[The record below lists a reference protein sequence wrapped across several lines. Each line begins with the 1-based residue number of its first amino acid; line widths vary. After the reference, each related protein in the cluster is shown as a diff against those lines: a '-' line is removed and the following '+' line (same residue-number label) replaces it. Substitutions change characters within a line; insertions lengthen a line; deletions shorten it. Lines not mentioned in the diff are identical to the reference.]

1 MNSAEKKFHRLT
13 KENYTRLVSLI
24 QRLASGRRF
33 VFLKRA
39 LHALHPTSLA
49 LLWDS
54 FDESEREI
62 ILSQLA
68 SEYAAEFLTELGS
81 DERTAIFRSKDTAWI
96 FDRLEEL
103 ETDDIA
109 GILRDLSPRDTNFIL
124 RRFDKNYTGKIQEI
138 LKYPEG
144 SAGALMTSDFLAV
157 SRQATVKSIVSQ
169 FQKMAKQGARIPK
182 KGSKAEAAAAANPAS
197 RGSKIEDLQFTF
209 VVDRDNKF
217 LGYIPL
223 RKLILEKSS
232 RKAQEIMQP
241 AQVMVRPNEDQETVA
256 QIFKDYNLLSLPVV
270 DSRGILLG
278 QITVDDVV
286 DVLEEEATEDILRLG
301 GVTQDAPHAQSLA
314 SMARGRL
321 PWLAINLGTQV
332 LAAWVVTFFD
342 DTLSKVILLAPLM
355 TVIGG
360 QGGNATMQS
369 VTVVVRSLAL
379 GQVNSQNAAR
389 VILKEIGVCSLNGT
403 LIGIAAA
410 GVVFAYTQKIL
421 LAGCILV
428 GMMCNTFVAGAVGAM
443 LPLGLK
449 AIKIDPALA
458 SGPIATTFTDIC
470 GFTVFLGVATMVLHR
485 FGTM

>member
-1 MNSAEKKFHRLT
+1 MA
-13 KENYTRLVSLI
+13 LI
-24 QRLASGRRF
+24 QKLCEGRRF
-33 VFLKRA
+33 MLLKRA

-62 ILSQLA
+62 ILSQLS

-169 FQKMAKQGARIPK
+169 FQKLVKHDQL
-182 KGSKAEAAAAANPAS
+182 
-197 RGSKIEDLQFTF
+197 EDLQFTF

-232 RKAQEIMQP
+232 RKAQDIMQP
-241 AQVMVRPNEDQETVA
+241 AQVMVNPGEDQEAVA

-301 GVTQDAPHAQSLA
+301 GVTQDAPHAQSLG

-332 LAAWVVTFFD
+332 FAAWVVTFFD

-355 TVIGG
+355 TIIGG

-403 LIGIAAA
+403 LIGTLAAL
-410 GVVFAYTQKIL
+410 VVFAYTQKIL
-421 LAGCILV
+421 LASCIFI
-428 GMMCNTFVAGAVGAM
+428 GMVCNTFVAGVVGAM

-470 GFTVFLGVATMVLHR
+470 GFSVFLGIATVFLHK
-485 FGTM
+485 FGSL

>member
-1 MNSAEKKFHRLT
+1 MNASDRKFHLLT
-13 KENYTRLVSLI
+13 KDNYTRIVALI
-24 QRLASGRRF
+24 KKIILSRRF
-33 VFLKRA
+33 VPLKTV

-54 FDESEREI
+54 FDESEREM
-62 ILSQLA
+62 ILGQL
-68 SEYAAEFLTELGS
+68 SSDYAAEFLTELGS

-109 GILRDLSPRDTNFIL
+109 EILRGLSPRDTNFIL

-138 LKYPEG
+138 LKYSEG
-144 SAGALMTSDFLAV
+144 TAGSLMTSDFLAV

-169 FQKMAKQGARIPK
+169 FQKLVKKSSRKDTAR
-182 KGSKAEAAAAANPAS
+182 GSANPGAS
-197 RGSKIEDLQFTF
+197 LHSGKLEDLQFIF

-217 LGYIPL
+217 LGYIPI

-232 RKAQEIMQP
+232 RKAQDIMVP
-241 AQVMVRPNEDQETVA
+241 AQVMVHPHDDQEAVA

-278 QITVDDVV
+278 QITVDDIV

-301 GVTQDAPHAQSLA
+301 GVTQDTQNAPHTQSMA
-314 SMARGRL
+314 RMARGRI
-321 PWLAINLGTQV
+321 PWLIINLVTQV

-379 GQVNSQNAAR
+379 GQINNKNVGR
-389 VILKEIGVCSLNGT
+389 IILKEIGVCALNGL
-403 LIGIAAA
+403 LIGLISGA
-410 GVVFAYTQKIL
+410 VVWAYTQKTM
-421 LAGCILV
+421 LAFCMLF
-428 GMMCNTFVAGAVGAM
+428 GMVCNMFVAGVVGAS
-443 LPLGLK
+443 LPLVLK
-449 AIKIDPALA
+449 FARIDPALA

-470 GFTVFLGVATMVLHR
+470 GFSVFLGIATVLLHR
-485 FGTM
+485 FGNL

>member
-1 MNSAEKKFHRLT
+1 MNAAERKFHLLT
-13 KENYTRLVSLI
+13 KDNYTRIVALI
-24 QRLASGRRF
+24 KKIIASRRF
-33 VFLKRA
+33 VPLKTA

-54 FDESEREI
+54 FDEPEREM
-62 ILSQLA
+62 ILGQL
-68 SEYAAEFLTELGS
+68 SSDYAAEFLTELGS

-109 GILRDLSPRDTNFIL
+109 EILRGLNSRDTNFIL

-138 LKYPEG
+138 LKYREG
-144 SAGALMTSDFLAV
+144 TAGSLMTSDFLAV

-169 FQKMAKQGARIPK
+169 FQKLVKNDK
-182 KGSKAEAAAAANPAS
+182 L
-197 RGSKIEDLQFTF
+197 EDLQFIF

-217 LGYIPL
+217 LGYIPI

-232 RKAQEIMQP
+232 RKAQDIMVP
-241 AQVMVRPNEDQETVA
+241 AQVMVHPHEDQEAVA

-278 QITVDDVV
+278 QITVDDIV

-301 GVTQDAPHAQSLA
+301 GVTQDVQNAPHTQSMA
-314 SMARGRL
+314 RMARGRI
-321 PWLAINLGTQV
+321 PWLIINLVTQV

-379 GQVNSQNAAR
+379 GQINNQNVSR
-389 VILKEIGVCSLNGT
+389 IILKEIGVCALNGL
-403 LIGIAAA
+403 LIGLISGA
-410 GVVFAYTQKIL
+410 VVLAYTQKAM
-421 LAGCILV
+421 LAFCMLF
-428 GMMCNTFVAGAVGAM
+428 GMVCNMFVAGIVGAS
-443 LPLGLK
+443 LPLVLK
-449 AIKIDPALA
+449 FARIDPALA

-470 GFTVFLGVATMVLHR
+470 GFSVFLGIATMLLHR
-485 FGTM
+485 FGNL

>member
-1 MNSAEKKFHRLT
+1 MNTAEKKFHLLT
-13 KENYTRLVSLI
+13 KENYPKIVNLLRRLCKN
-24 QRLASGRRF
+24 RRF
-33 VFLKRA
+33 LLLKLA
-39 LHALHPTSLA
+39 LHTLHPTSLA

-62 ILSQLA
+62 ILTQLS

-109 GILRDLSPRDTNFIL
+109 GILRELDARDTNFIL
-124 RRFDKNYTGKIQEI
+124 RRFDKNYTGKIKEI

-144 SAGALMTSDFLAV
+144 SAGAMMTSDFLAV
-157 SRQATVKSIVSQ
+157 SRQATVKSIISQ
-169 FQKMAKQGARIPK
+169 FQKLVKQNTAALKKAKG
-182 KGSKAEAAAAANPAS
+182 AAATHT
-197 RGSKIEDLQFTF
+197 KLDDLQFTF

-223 RKLILEKSS
+223 RKLILEKST
-232 RKAQEIMQP
+232 RKAHEIMQP
-241 AQVMVRPNEDQETVA
+241 AQVMVHPEQDRESVGK
-256 QIFKDYNLLSLPVV
+256 IFKDYNLLSLPVV

-278 QITVDDVV
+278 HITVDDVV

-301 GVTQDAPHAQSLA
+301 GVTQDTQDAPHTHSIGR
-314 SMARGRL
+314 MARGRL
-321 PWLAINLGTQV
+321 PWLAINLVTQV
-332 LAAWVVTFFD
+332 LSAWIITFFD
-342 DTLSKVILLAPLM
+342 QTISKVILLAPLM

-379 GQVNSQNAAR
+379 GQINSQNIWK
-389 VILKEIGVCSLNGT
+389 VVLKEIGVCSLNGLFIGT
-403 LIGIAAA
+403 LAASMVLAYSQKPALAACMFIGLI
-410 GVVFAYTQKIL
+410 
-421 LAGCILV
+421 
-428 GMMCNTFVAGAVGAM
+428 CNMFVAGAVGTL
-443 LPLGLK
+443 LPLGLR
-449 AIKIDPALA
+449 AVRVDPALA

-470 GFTVFLGVATMVLHR
+470 GFSVFLGVATFLISQY
-485 FGTM
+485 GGL

>member
-1 MNSAEKKFHRLT
+1 MNTVEKKFHLLT
-13 KENYTRLVSLI
+13 KENYPRIVALLKRVAK
-24 QRLASGRRF
+24 QRRF
-33 VFLKRA
+33 LLMKRA

-62 ILSQLA
+62 ILAQLD

-81 DERTAIFRSKDTAWI
+81 DERTAIFRSKDTGWI

-103 ETDDIA
+103 QTDDIA
-109 GILRDLSPRDTNFIL
+109 EILRELSPRDTNFIL

-138 LKYPEG
+138 LKYKEG

-157 SRQATVKSIVSQ
+157 SRQATVKSIISQ
-169 FQKMAKQGARIPK
+169 FQKLVKQSTTAEKKNKALSASAGGHAKID
-182 KGSKAEAAAAANPAS
+182 
-197 RGSKIEDLQFTF
+197 DLQFTF

-232 RKAQEIMQP
+232 RKAFEIMQP
-241 AQVMVRPNEDQETVA
+241 AQVMVTPDQDQEAVA

-301 GVTQDAPHAQSLA
+301 GVTQDAPHAQSMA
-314 SMARGRL
+314 RMARGRL

-332 LAAWVVTFFD
+332 VAAWVVTFFD
-342 DTLSKVILLAPLM
+342 DTLSKVIILAPLM
-355 TVIGG
+355 TIIGG

-379 GQVNSQNAAR
+379 GQINSQNTFK
-389 VILKEIGVCSLNGT
+389 VILKEIGVCALNGA
-403 LIGIAAA
+403 LIGVVSAA
-410 GVVFAYTQKIL
+410 VVFAYTQKPLI
-421 LAGCILV
+421 AACMVV
-428 GMMCNTFVAGAVGAM
+428 GMICNTFVAGAVGSI
-443 LPLGLK
+443 LPLGLRRVG
-449 AIKIDPALA
+449 IDPALA

-470 GFTVFLGVATMVLHR
+470 GFSVFLGVATFLLHR
-485 FGTM
+485 FGGL

>member
-1 MNSAEKKFHRLT
+1 MNTTEKKFHLLT
-13 KENYTRLVSLI
+13 KENYPRIVALVRSLCK
-24 QRLASGRRF
+24 SRRF
-33 VFLKRA
+33 LLLKRA
-39 LHALHPTSLA
+39 LHSLHPTSLA

-54 FDESEREI
+54 YDESEREI
-62 ILSQLA
+62 ILTQLS

-109 GILRDLSPRDTNFIL
+109 GILRELDARDTNFIL
-124 RRFDKNYTGKIQEI
+124 RRFDKNYTGKIKEI

-144 SAGALMTSDFLAV
+144 SAGAMMTSDFLAV
-157 SRQATVKSIVSQ
+157 SRQATVKSIISQ
-169 FQKMAKQGARIPK
+169 FQKLVKQNTAALKKAKGAAVSAHTK
-182 KGSKAEAAAAANPAS
+182 LD
-197 RGSKIEDLQFTF
+197 DLQFTF

-223 RKLILEKSS
+223 RKLILEKST

-241 AQVMVRPNEDQETVA
+241 AQVMVGPDQDRETVA
-256 QIFKDYNLLSLPVV
+256 RIFKDYNLLSLPVV

-278 QITVDDVV
+278 HITVDDVV

-301 GVTQDAPHAQSLA
+301 GVTQDTQDAPHTHSIGR
-314 SMARGRL
+314 MARGRL

-332 LAAWVVTFFD
+332 LSAWIVTFFD
-342 DTLSKVILLAPLM
+342 QTISKVILLAPLM

-369 VTVVVRSLAL
+369 VTVVVRSMAL
-379 GQVNSQNAAR
+379 GQINSQNIWKI
-389 VILKEIGVCSLNGT
+389 VLKEIGVCSVNGVFIGT
-403 LIGIAAA
+403 LASSMVLAYTQRPALAACMFIGLICNMFVA
-410 GVVFAYTQKIL
+410 GVVGTL
-421 LAGCILV
+421 
-428 GMMCNTFVAGAVGAM
+428 
-443 LPLGLK
+443 LPLGLRVVRV
-449 AIKIDPALA
+449 DPALA

-470 GFTVFLGVATMVLHR
+470 GFSVFLGVATFLI
-485 FGTM
+485 GQYGGL

>member
-13 KENYTRLVSLI
+13 KDNYPRLVALV
-24 QRLASGRRF
+24 RKLCAVRRF
-33 VFLKRA
+33 LLLKPA

-62 ILSQLA
+62 ILSQLS

-109 GILRDLSPRDTNFIL
+109 GILRELNPRDTNFIL
-124 RRFDKNYTGKIQEI
+124 RRFDKNYTGKIKEI

-144 SAGALMTSDFLAV
+144 TAGALMTSDFLAV
-157 SRQATVKSIVSQ
+157 SRQATVKSIVGQ
-169 FQKMAKQGARIPK
+169 FQKMVKHDQL
-182 KGSKAEAAAAANPAS
+182 
-197 RGSKIEDLQFTF
+197 EDLQFTF

-232 RKAQEIMQP
+232 RKAQDIMQP
-241 AQVMVRPNEDQETVA
+241 AQVMVHPGEDQEAVA
-256 QIFKDYNLLSLPVV
+256 QLFKDYNLLSLPVV

-301 GVTQDAPHAQSLA
+301 GVTQDAPQSQSLA

-342 DTLSKVILLAPLM
+342 STISKVILLAPLM
-355 TVIGG
+355 TIIGG

-379 GQVNSQNAAR
+379 GQVNSSNAAR
-389 VILKEIGVCSLNGT
+389 VILKEVGVCSLNGT
-403 LIGIAAA
+403 LIGTVAALA
-410 GVVFAYTQKIL
+410 VYAYTQKIL
-421 LAGCILV
+421 LALCILI
-428 GMMCNTFVAGAVGAM
+428 GMICNTFVAGIVGAA
-443 LPLGLK
+443 LPLSMRL
-449 AIKIDPALA
+449 IRIDPALA

-470 GFTVFLGVATMVLHR
+470 GFSVFLSVATMFLNR
-485 FGTM
+485 FGTL

>member
-1 MNSAEKKFHRLT
+1 MNSTEKKFHRLT
-13 KENYTRLVSLI
+13 KENYPRLVALFKK
-24 QRLASGRRF
+24 LADARRF
-33 VFLKRA
+33 MLLQRA

-62 ILSQLA
+62 ILSQLS

-109 GILRDLSPRDTNFIL
+109 EILRELSPRDTNFIL

-138 LKYPEG
+138 LKYPED

-169 FQKMAKQGARIPK
+169 FQKMVKQGAKAPRKSRKGDIPQVT
-182 KGSKAEAAAAANPAS
+182 APNP
-197 RGSKIEDLQFTF
+197 GYTKLDDLQFTF

-232 RKAQEIMQP
+232 RKAQDIMQP
-241 AQVMVRPNEDQETVA
+241 AQVMVNPGEDQETVA
-256 QIFKDYNLLSLPVV
+256 QLFKDYNLLSLPVV

-301 GVTQDAPHAQSLA
+301 GVTQDAPHAQSLGR
-314 SMARGRL
+314 MARGRL

-355 TVIGG
+355 TIIGG

-379 GQVNSQNAAR
+379 GQVNSSNAAR
-389 VILKEIGVCSLNGT
+389 VILKEVGVCSLNGS

-410 GVVFAYTQKIL
+410 LAVFAYTQKVL
-421 LAGCILV
+421 LAACIFTAMV
-428 GMMCNTFVAGAVGAM
+428 CNTFIAGVVGAM

-449 AIKIDPALA
+449 AVKVDPALA

-470 GFTVFLGVATMVLHR
+470 GFSVFLGIATLLLHR
-485 FGTM
+485 FGSI

>member
-1 MNSAEKKFHRLT
+1 MNTAEKKFHLLT
-13 KENYTRLVSLI
+13 KENYPKIVNLLRRLCKN
-24 QRLASGRRF
+24 RRF
-33 VFLKRA
+33 LLLKRA
-39 LHALHPTSLA
+39 LHTLHPTSLA

-62 ILSQLA
+62 ILTQLS

-109 GILRDLSPRDTNFIL
+109 GILRELDARDTNFIL
-124 RRFDKNYTGKIQEI
+124 RRFDKNYTGKIKEI

-144 SAGALMTSDFLAV
+144 SAGAMMTSDFLAV
-157 SRQATVKSIVSQ
+157 SRQATVKSIISQ
-169 FQKMAKQGARIPK
+169 FQKLVKQNTAALKKAKG
-182 KGSKAEAAAAANPAS
+182 AAATHT
-197 RGSKIEDLQFTF
+197 KLDDLQFTF

-223 RKLILEKSS
+223 RKLILEKST
-232 RKAQEIMQP
+232 RKAHEIMQP
-241 AQVMVRPNEDQETVA
+241 AQVMVHPEQDRESVGK
-256 QIFKDYNLLSLPVV
+256 IFKDYNLLSLPVV

-278 QITVDDVV
+278 HITVDDVV

-301 GVTQDAPHAQSLA
+301 GVTQDTQDAPHTHSIGR
-314 SMARGRL
+314 MARGRL
-321 PWLAINLGTQV
+321 PWLAINLVTQV
-332 LAAWVVTFFD
+332 LSAWIITFFD
-342 DTLSKVILLAPLM
+342 QTISKVILLAPLM

-379 GQVNSQNAAR
+379 GQINSQNIWK
-389 VILKEIGVCSLNGT
+389 VVLKEIGVCSLNGLFIGT
-403 LIGIAAA
+403 LAASMVLAYSQKPALAACMFIGLI
-410 GVVFAYTQKIL
+410 
-421 LAGCILV
+421 
-428 GMMCNTFVAGAVGAM
+428 CNMFVAGAVGTL
-443 LPLGLK
+443 LPLGLR
-449 AIKIDPALA
+449 AVRVDPALA

-470 GFTVFLGVATMVLHR
+470 GFSVFLGVATFLISQY
-485 FGTM
+485 GGL

>member
-1 MNSAEKKFHRLT
+1 LNSAEKKFHRLT
-13 KENYTRLVSLI
+13 KESYPRLMALI
-24 QRLASGRRF
+24 RKLCESRRF
-33 VFLKRA
+33 MLLKRA

-62 ILSQLA
+62 ILSQLT

-138 LKYPEG
+138 LKYPED

-169 FQKMAKQGARIPK
+169 FQKLVKHDQL
-182 KGSKAEAAAAANPAS
+182 
-197 RGSKIEDLQFTF
+197 EDLQFTF

-232 RKAQEIMQP
+232 RKAQDIMQP
-241 AQVMVRPNEDQETVA
+241 AQVMVNPAEDQEAVA

-301 GVTQDAPHAQSLA
+301 GVTQDAPHAQSLG

-321 PWLAINLGTQV
+321 PWLGINLGTQV
-332 LAAWVVTFFD
+332 FAAWVVTFFD

-355 TVIGG
+355 TIIGG

-379 GQVNSQNAAR
+379 GQVNSQNAGR

-403 LIGIAAA
+403 LIGSVAAL
-410 GVVFAYTQKIL
+410 VVFAYTQKIL
-421 LAGCILV
+421 LSACIFI
-428 GMMCNTFVAGAVGAM
+428 GMVCNTFVAGVVGAM

-470 GFTVFLGVATMVLHR
+470 GFSVFLGIATMLLHR
-485 FGTM
+485 FGTL

>member
-1 MNSAEKKFHRLT
+1 LNTLERQYHLLT
-13 KENYTRLVSLI
+13 KDNY
-24 QRLASGRRF
+24 QRIVVLLRKLGETRRF
-33 VFLKRA
+33 TLLKRA

-54 FDESEREI
+54 FDEAEREI
-62 ILSQLA
+62 ILGQL
-68 SEYAAEFLTELGS
+68 SSDYTAEFLTEIGT
-81 DERTAIFRSKDTAWI
+81 DARTAIFRSKDTAWI

-109 GILRDLSPRDTNFIL
+109 TILRDLDSRDTNFIL
-124 RRFDKNYTGKIQEI
+124 RRFDKNYTEKIQEI
-138 LKYPEG
+138 LKYPEA
-144 SAGALMTSDFLAV
+144 SAGAIMTSDFLAV

-169 FQKMAKQGARIPK
+169 FQKMVKSDRL
-182 KGSKAEAAAAANPAS
+182 
-197 RGSKIEDLQFTF
+197 EDLQFTF
-209 VVDRDNKF
+209 VVDRENKF

-232 RKAQEIMQP
+232 RKAHEIMQP
-241 AQVMVRPNEDQETVA
+241 AQVMIRPEQDQEAVA

-278 QITVDDVV
+278 HITVDDVV

-301 GVTQDAPHAQSLA
+301 GVTQDSPHAQPLA
-314 SMARGRL
+314 RMARGRL

-342 DTLSKVILLAPLM
+342 ETLSKVILLAPLM

-379 GQVNSQNAAR
+379 GQINSENVGK
-389 VILKEIGVCSLNGT
+389 VILKEIGVCFLNGFA
-403 LIGIAAA
+403 IGIVSAA
-410 GVVFAYTQKIL
+410 VVLVYSQKLL
-421 LAGCILV
+421 LAGCMFF
-428 GMMCNTFVAGAVGAM
+428 GMLLNMLVAGIVGAL
-443 LPLGLK
+443 LPLGLR
-449 AIKIDPALA
+449 AVKIDPALA

-470 GFTVFLGVATMVLHR
+470 GFSVFLGTATFFLHR
-485 FGTM
+485 FGTL